1 MLEYFLKSVINLSR
15 QIGQEG
21 LKTETHLLQKIGRN
35 SDLLHRRS
43 IEMKMLLVLK
53 MAYNLGIDASKF

>member
-35 SDLLHRRS
+35 SDLLHRTS